1 MSNHKTQ
8 LKITIN
14 DEVYI
19 LIYESINVEKAA
31 QIDYKSFTE
40 KGYSS
45 FFEMR
50 NMLDCVEFELLKDD
64 KVFYSS
70 SNPNQNLEF
79 NLVKKIYD
87 AIHNSFC
94 MNKEEIDFFIK
105 ECTSFLEDENS
116 NVKMPYELLLAQNIY
131 NGLLKM
137 SLSDFENMEIKKYEK
152 IQLALNLLNKQ
163 VEAQEIE

>member
-1 MSNHKTQ
+1 
-8 LKITIN
+8 LKIIIN
-14 DEVYI
+14 DEVYV
-19 LIYESINVEKAA
+19 LNYESINVEKAA

-70 SNPNQNLEF
+70 NNPNQNLEF

-87 AIHNSFC
+87 AIHDSFS
-94 MNKEEIDFFIK
+94 MNKEEI
-105 ECTSFLEDENS
+105 ESFLAECKLFLENKNS
-116 NVKMPYELLLAQNIY
+116 DMKMPYELLLARNIY

-152 IQLALNLLNKQ
+152 IQLALNLIEKK
-163 VEAQEIE
+163 VEDTEIE